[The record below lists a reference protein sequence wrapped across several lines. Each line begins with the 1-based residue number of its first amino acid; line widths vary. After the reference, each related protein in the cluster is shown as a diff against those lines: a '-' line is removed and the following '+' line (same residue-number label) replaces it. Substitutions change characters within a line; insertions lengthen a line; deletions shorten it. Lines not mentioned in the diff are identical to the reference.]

1 MGQPPEPRPTDD
13 GAAARFLVVVGTR
26 PEAIKLAPVVRALGD
41 HPGHVVTVV
50 DTGQQPSLGP
60 PALAAVGLAADVRL
74 VLDRRDH
81 GLNELLTQL
90 VTTLD
95 RTIAA
100 QRPDVVLVQG
110 DTTSALA
117 GALAAFHRGVPVGHV
132 EAGLRSGDP
141 TLPFPEEANRRMI
154 TALARWHFAP
164 TARAADALHREGI
177 AADAVHLTGNPIVDE
192 LHRTLA
198 RTAAPSATP
207 VVAPGRKLL
216 VATLHRRESLGAPIE
231 AVLRALRRIADA
243 DPAVD
248 VWLPLHANPQV
259 RAPAKALL
267 DAHPRID
274 LADAAEY
281 PWFLRRLAAAELV
294 ITDSGGV
301 TEEAA
306 VLGVPT
312 LVVRDHTERREAIDA
327 GIARLVGTDEEAIV
341 AAATRQLAAGRPADG
356 TSAFGSGDAGE
367 RIAAILRAEIRPAAG
382 QSKSTSVGAGSRI
395 EA

>member
-1 MGQPPEPRPTDD
+1 MSDESAP
-13 GAAARFLVVVGTR
+13 RFLVVVGTR
-26 PEAIKLAPVVRALGD
+26 PEAIKLAPVVRALRD
-41 HPGHVVTVV
+41 DARHVTVV
-50 DTGQQPSLGP
+50 DTGQQPSLVP
-60 PALAAVGLAADVRL
+60 PTLEAVGLSAAVRL
-74 VLDRRDH
+74 TLDRHDH
-81 GLNELLTQL
+81 GLNELLSQL
-90 VTTLD
+90 VSVLD
-95 RTIAA
+95 RVIAEH
-100 QRPDVVLVQG
+100 RPDVVLVQG

-117 GALAAFHRGVPVGHV
+117 GALAGFHRGVPVGHV
-132 EAGLRSGDP
+132 EAGLRSGNP
-141 TLPFPEEANRRMI
+141 QLPFPEEANRRMI

-164 TARAADALHREGI
+164 TARAAETLRAEGV
-177 AADAVHLTGNPIVDE
+177 APGSVHLTGNPIVDE

-198 RTAAPSATP
+198 LTATPSAAP

-216 VATLHRRESLGAPIE
+216 VATLHRRESIGEPIA

-248 VWLPLHANPQV
+248 VWLPLHANPRV

-267 DAHPRID
+267 DGHPRIR

-281 PWFLRRLAAAELV
+281 PPFLRRLAAADLV

-312 LVVRDHTERREAIDA
+312 LVVREHTERREAIDA
-327 GIARLVGTDEEAIV
+327 GIARLVGTDEDAIV
-341 AAATRQLAAGRPADG
+341 TAATQQLAAGRPADG
-356 TSAFGSGDAGE
+356 TGAFGSGDAGV
-367 RIAAILRAEIRPAAG
+367 RIAAILRAELRPADV
-382 QSKSTSVGAGSRI
+382 QSKSTNVGAGSRI

>member
-1 MGQPPEPRPTDD
+1 MTAESGV
-13 GAAARFLVVVGTR
+13 RFLVVVGTR
-26 PEAIKLAPVVRALGD
+26 PEAIKLAPVVRALRD
-41 HPGHVVTVV
+41 DARHLVAVV
-50 DTGQQPSLGP
+50 DTGQQPALVPS
-60 PALAAVGLAADVRL
+60 ALAAVGLTATASL
-74 VLDRRDH
+74 TLDRHDH
-81 GLNELLTQL
+81 GLNELLAQL
-90 VTTLD
+90 VSELD
-95 RTIAA
+95 RAIAK

-141 TLPFPEEANRRMI
+141 RLPFPEEANRRMI
-154 TALARWHFAP
+154 TALATWHFAP
-164 TARAADALHREGI
+164 TLRAAEALRAEGVP
-177 AADAVHLTGNPIVDE
+177 AGSVHLTGNPIVDE
-192 LHRTLA
+192 LQRTLA
-198 RTAAPSATP
+198 HEATP
-207 VVAPGRKLL
+207 PDAAGVVVPGRKLL
-216 VATLHRRESLGAPIE
+216 VATLHRRESIGEPIA

-259 RAPAKALL
+259 RAPAMALL
-267 DAHPRID
+267 DGHPRIC

-281 PWFLRRLAAAELV
+281 PQFLRRLAAADLV

-312 LVVRDHTERREAIDA
+312 LVVREHTERREAIDA
-327 GIARLVGTDEEAIV
+327 GIARLLGTNEAAIV
-341 AAATRQLAAGRPADG
+341 AAATQQLADGRPAGG
-356 TSAFGSGDAGE
+356 TGAFGSGDAGV
-367 RIAAILRAEIRPAAG
+367 RIAAILRAEARPGGATG
-382 QSKSTSVGAGSRI
+382 SQPSKSTNVGAGSRI

>member
-1 MGQPPEPRPTDD
+1 MTAES
-13 GAAARFLVVVGTR
+13 AVRFLVVVGTR
-26 PEAIKLAPVVRALGD
+26 PEAIKLAPVVRALRD
-41 HPGHVVTVV
+41 DARHLVAVV
-50 DTGQQPSLGP
+50 DTGQQPALVP
-60 PALAAVGLAADVRL
+60 PALAAVGLASDVRL
-74 VLDRRDH
+74 TLERHDH
-81 GLNELLTQL
+81 GLNELLGRL
-90 VTTLD
+90 IAGLD
-95 RTIAA
+95 RAIAE

-141 TLPFPEEANRRMI
+141 RLPFPEEANRRMI

-164 TARAADALHREGI
+164 TARAADALRAEGVP
-177 AADAVHLTGNPIVDE
+177 AESVHLTGNPIVDE

-198 RTAAPSATP
+198 LTAASPASP
-207 VVAPGRKLL
+207 VPRGRKLL
-216 VATLHRRESLGAPIE
+216 VATLHRRESIGAPIA

-259 RAPAKALL
+259 RDPAVALL
-267 DAHPRID
+267 GAHPRIR
-274 LADAAEY
+274 LEDAAEY
-281 PWFLRRLAAAELV
+281 PQFLRRLAAADLV

-312 LVVRDHTERREAIDA
+312 LVVREQTERREAIDA
-327 GIARLVGTDEEAIV
+327 GIARLLGTDEDAIV
-341 AAATRQLAAGRPADG
+341 AAATQQLADGRPAAG
-356 TSAFGSGDAGE
+356 TGAFGSGDAGV
-367 RIAAILRAEIRPAAG
+367 RIAAILRAEVRPDG
-382 QSKSTSVGAGSRI
+382 GTGP
-395 EA
+395 